1 MLSLATIILLND
13 TDNDG
18 ALVLLARIQPDRRRL
33 SYVRV
38 SSNSILR
45 DMQLKMETLVRICH
59 MHVAKR
65 RNASAMRRVRA
76 CEAMQRILA
85 DRDATEYAPRGVV

>member
-45 DMQLKMETLVRICH
+45 DMQLKIQTLVRICH
-59 MHVAKR
+59 MHAAKR
-65 RNASAMRRVRA
+65 RNSSTMRRVRA
-76 CEAMQRILA
+76 CEAMQRIRA
-85 DRDATEYAPRGVV
+85 DREYEPRGAV